1 MQHRTLLL
9 MACRVANQVV
19 GERFG
24 NDKKEHNDMLGSF
37 LRHGLSQREAE
48 SEVLAQMFALPVPC

>member
-1 MQHRTLLL
+1 